1 MRPGVLVNGSSALG
15 RGSVPQCARIRGDVD
30 GVLGKHCEGH
40 DLKRPFMS
48 GGQDHRGGR
57 AIVMSSQPVSCRHAP
72 AVSRHQ
78 PRELELRNR
87 RRQIVADAALVLK
100 ELSGHHGADRVAS
113 PVCWPGVTAPITV
126 EAGDRV
132 GATWL
137 QLTTDHIAITH
148 VGSIRTSRRTRQAC
162 ARVHP
167 ARPSGTRRSWQRR
180 MVQACGLAA
189 GVLVSGLSRAGRPG
203 RIDSVSVQLNHTI
216 VSCRDQQRSAAFL
229 TGILGLPAATRFGH
243 FLVVEADNG
252 VSLDFA
258 QTSREIASQHYA
270 FLVGEDEFDAA
281 FGRIRDQE
289 LPYWADPG
297 QAQRGAINYRDG
309 GRGVYFEDPDGH
321 LLEIITRPYGSG
333 S

>member
-1 MRPGVLVNGSSALG
+1 V
-15 RGSVPQCARIRGDVD
+15 
-30 GVLGKHCEGH
+30 
-40 DLKRPFMS
+40 
-48 GGQDHRGGR
+48 GGR

-87 RRQIVADAALVLK
+87 RRQVVADAALVLK

-113 PVCWPGVTAPITV
+113 PVFWPGVTASITV

-148 VGSIRTSRRTRQAC
+148 VGSIRTSRRPRQAG
-162 ARVHP
+162 ARLPGP
-167 ARPSGTRRSWQRR
+167 AARHAPGHGSGGWCRHAGRPRACPALGYPASGT
-180 MVQACGLAA
+180 
-189 GVLVSGLSRAGRPG
+189 PG
-203 RIDSVSVQLNHTI
+203 RIDRVSVQLNHTI

-258 QTSREIASQHYA
+258 ETSREIASQHYA